1 LSSILHAT
9 TTFGAQQ
16 KNTAKVELLSLSLDG
31 VVVWKRVENGFDVI
45 GLFSL
50 VVVQERVVYYQGD
63 FREEH
68 EHRR

>member
-1 LSSILHAT
+1 VPSKRIQLQWS
-9 TTFGAQQ
+9 F
-16 KNTAKVELLSLSLDG
+16 SLSLDG